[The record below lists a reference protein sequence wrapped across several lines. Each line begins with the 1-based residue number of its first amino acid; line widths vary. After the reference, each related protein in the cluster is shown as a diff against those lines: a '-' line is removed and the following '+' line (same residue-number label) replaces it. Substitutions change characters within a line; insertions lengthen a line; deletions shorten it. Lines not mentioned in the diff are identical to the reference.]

1 MRGRRSKETG
11 RGFRRET
18 AREGVLL
25 THLKHPF
32 PSLPFRVPA
41 TAKKKKNVFTR
52 NIEILVKP
60 SYYLNGIFVYIS
72 CGSAVCFE
80 MSLKPLINERQCLT
94 VFTNLV
100 HFFS

>member
-1 MRGRRSKETG
+1 MRGRRSKEKG

-32 PSLPFRVPA
+32 PSLPFPSLPSA
-41 TAKKKKNVFTR
+41 YHSEKKKRNVFTR

-60 SYYLNGIFVYIS
+60 SYYLNVIFVI
-72 CGSAVCFE
+72 F
-80 MSLKPLINERQCLT
+80 
-94 VFTNLV
+94 LV
-100 HFFS
+100 SVQFASKCH

>member
-1 MRGRRSKETG
+1 MRGRRSKEKG

-32 PSLPFRVPA
+32 PSLPFPSECLPQR
-41 TAKKKKNVFTR
+41 KKKRNVFTR

-60 SYYLNGIFVYIS
+60 SYYLNGIFVIFLV
-72 CGSAVCFE
+72 AVQFASKC
-80 MSLKPLINERQCLT
+80 
-94 VFTNLV
+94 
-100 HFFS
+100 H